1 VAELAVKEYGLDYID
16 DSRYRSVVEQT
27 VQARTKVRK
36 IRKPSLSNSSGVP
49 ILDWIQALAD
59 ECRLGIVLLLWRKGE
74 VCVTEIVK
82 AFEVGQPTVSHHLR
96 VLRRAGIISCRKDGL
111 WCYYTL
117 NRGPM
122 ESLSQWFRRLSQMDA
137 KKEVK
142 NGI

>member
-1 VAELAVKEYGLDYID
+1 M
-16 DSRYRSVVEQT
+16 EQT
-27 VQARTKVRK
+27 VPARTKLRK
-36 IRKPSLSNSSGVP
+36 IRKSSLSNTPGVP
-49 ILDWIQALAD
+49 ILDWIKTLAD

-96 VLRRAGIISCRKDGL
+96 VLRQAGIISCRKDGL

-117 NRGPM
+117 NPVPIER
-122 ESLSQWFRRLSQMDA
+122 LSQWFGRLSKMDA
-137 KKEVK
+137 QKEVQ